1 MQQLCDEK
9 IGFNAFYNLIPSGC
23 LCFVKHEEVQANLFR
38 LIVNPTDFTLH
49 RHKFT
54 SRNGRIYSA
63 NATHK
68 FNHHPF
74 RFVAPNLHIL
84 QPSLVK
90 MQNLHHKSKY
100 SNHFTSQQSE
110 KQTEICHTTE
120 MENLCIDIPKL
131 Q

>member
-1 MQQLCDEK
+1 M
-9 IGFNAFYNLIPSGC
+9 
-23 LCFVKHEEVQANLFR
+23 FVFLKHEEVQANLFH
-38 LIVNPTDFTLH
+38 LIENLTDFTLH

-68 FNHHPF
+68 FNH
-74 RFVAPNLHIL
+74 RSMLFVAPNLHIL
-84 QPSLVK
+84 QPTLVK

-100 SNHFTSQQSE
+100 SNHFTSQQNE
-110 KQTEICHTTE
+110 KQTEICHTTG
-120 MENLCIDIPKL
+120 MENLHIDISKL